1 MRSFTFTFPVIHD
14 NHDDDDDDD
23 EPTTD
28 TRYAKPKQD

>member
-1 MRSFTFTFPVIHD
+1 MRPYTFTFPVIHD